1 MGDLTYFWD
10 VYCLSELN
18 KPLLQEQ
25 YGVKTLGIFGSF
37 VRGDQDKNSDI
48 DILIGFNE
56 PIGLL
61 KFVALKYKLSEL
73 LGKDVDLVMQTALK
87 PISGKEF

>member
-1 MGDLTYFWD
+1 
-10 VYCLSELN
+10 LSELN